1 MRPRPN
7 LHPFIAKKIG
17 IRMMY
22 APPFRPAHHA
32 FRPIRPLVVRC
43 ARPFAGVMLYCA
55 NRRRD
60 LRLRFII
67 DVVRLLF
74 GLALLIPLS
83 LLVGTLITDL
93 RWMLIS
99 LIPQTFIAVGLAH
112 SDFCRPL
119 YVNFANCW
127 MRRFPHA

>member
-1 MRPRPN
+1 MRPYPN

-55 NRRRD
+55 NRRRE
-60 LRLRFII
+60 LRQRFIM
-67 DVVRLLF
+67 DVAQLLS
-74 GLALLIPLS
+74 GLVILIPLALLVCKFIDDFL
-83 LLVGTLITDL
+83 
-93 RWMLIS
+93 WYLIS
-99 LIPQTFIAVGLAH
+99 IIPQACIVVGLVH
-112 SDFCRPL
+112 SEFCHSL
-119 YVNFANCW
+119 YARFANWW

>member
-1 MRPRPN
+1 MRPYPN

-67 DVVRLLF
+67 DVARLLF
-74 GLALLIPLS
+74 
-83 LLVGTLITDL
+83 
-93 RWMLIS
+93 
-99 LIPQTFIAVGLAH
+99 IPQACIVVGLVH
-112 SDFCRPL
+112 SEFCHSL
-119 YVNFANCW
+119 YARFANCW

>member
-1 MRPRPN
+1 MRPYPN

-55 NRRRD
+55 NRRRK
-60 LRLRFII
+60 LRQSFIM
-67 DVVRLLF
+67 DVAQLLS
-74 GLALLIPLS
+74 GLVILIPLALLVCKFIDDFL
-83 LLVGTLITDL
+83 
-93 RWMLIS
+93 WYLIS
-99 LIPQTFIAVGLAH
+99 IIPQVCIIVALTH
-112 SDFCRPL
+112 SEFCRTL
-119 YVNFANCW
+119 YARFANCW

>member
-1 MRPRPN
+1 MRPYPN

-17 IRMMY
+17 IRVMY

-55 NRRRD
+55 NRRRE
-60 LRLRFII
+60 LRQRFIM
-67 DVVRLLF
+67 DVAQLLS
-74 GLALLIPLS
+74 GLVILIPLALLVCKFIDDFL
-83 LLVGTLITDL
+83 
-93 RWMLIS
+93 WYLIS
-99 LIPQTFIAVGLAH
+99 IIPQACIVVGLTYT
-112 SDFCRPL
+112 SLCRSL
-119 YVNFANCW
+119 YAKFANWW

>member
-1 MRPRPN
+1 MRPYPN

-22 APPFRPAHHA
+22 VPPFRPAHHA

-67 DVVRLLF
+67 DVARLLF
-74 GLALLIPLS
+74 GLTLLQ
-83 LLVGTLITDL
+83 VAGWL
-93 RWMLIS
+93 RPVSSRIVHCFLRR
-99 LIPQTFIAVGLAH
+99 H
-112 SDFCRPL
+112 S
-119 YVNFANCW
+119 YA
-127 MRRFPHA
+127 